1 MLILSSTIFT
11 QWANEPYPAIAGH
24 LKSSQ
29 LRTAMGGHFS
39 SETPLVVCYSGRCSH
54 AFPLRVSADAARA
67 ASAAAMGSAMVAT
80 VVGYTTK
87 LTKEASG
94 RVGLSQ

>member
-1 MLILSSTIFT
+1 
-11 QWANEPYPAIAGH
+11 
-24 LKSSQ
+24 
-29 LRTAMGGHFS
+29 MGGHFS
-39 SETPLVVCYSGRCSH
+39 SETPLVLCYSGRCSH

-67 ASAAAMGSAMVAT
+67 ASAAAMGNAMVAT

-94 RVGLSQ
+94 RVQLSQQGKKTRKNGDSERIGLVHGAIRRK